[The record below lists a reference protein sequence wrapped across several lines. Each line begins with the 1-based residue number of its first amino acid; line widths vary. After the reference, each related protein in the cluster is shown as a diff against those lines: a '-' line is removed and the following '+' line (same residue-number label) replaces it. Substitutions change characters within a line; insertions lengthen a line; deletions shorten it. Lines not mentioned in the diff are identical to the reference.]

1 MGVPLWLVCQSTTS
15 GCKGGF
21 LLREHRA
28 RPQEGIQ
35 RSLSI
40 NMLEVGGD
48 GERHRVPSTRAVTP
62 VSRARQQGCPT
73 ARLKCS
79 CAATQAA
86 LVPTD
91 VCLPKE
97 TDTISQPY
105 NNSLQQKKILA
116 EIRNIPKFQH
126 SASEDNLYLDF
137 ILLGGGEVL

>member
-1 MGVPLWLVCQSTTS
+1 MQRSTCQKPDRWAHGTGVPLWPVCQSTTS

-21 LLREHRA
+21 LFREHCA
-28 RPQEGIQ
+28 WPQEGIQ

-40 NMLEVGGD
+40 NTLEVGGD
-48 GERHRVPSTRAVTP
+48 GERHTVPSTRAVTP

-73 ARLKCS
+73 AWLKCS

-105 NNSLQQKKILA
+105 NNFLQQKNNTSRDQKHTKI
-116 EIRNIPKFQH
+116 
-126 SASEDNLYLDF
+126 SALSF
-137 ILLGGGEVL
+137 